1 MTGSITELQHVW
13 LRANCRA
20 GFLQSAAFCDKHLHV
35 FLSLV
40 SLAHAQGVGLVLPIQ
55 QVGSL
60 EVNFCKVLAM
70 RDTDRP
76 KHGIQVGFSPQ
87 LL

>member
-1 MTGSITELQHVW
+1 MLP
-13 LRANCRA
+13 
-20 GFLQSAAFCDKHLHV
+20 
-35 FLSLV
+35 LS
-40 SLAHAQGVGLVLPIQ
+40 AQGLGLVLPIQ

-60 EVNFCKVLAM
+60 EVNFCRVLAM

>member
-1 MTGSITELQHVW
+1 MLP
-13 LRANCRA
+13 LP
-20 GFLQSAAFCDKHLHV
+20 
-35 FLSLV
+35 
-40 SLAHAQGVGLVLPIQ
+40 AQGLGLVLPIQ

-60 EVNFCKVLAM
+60 EVNFCRVLAT

>member
-1 MTGSITELQHVW
+1 VNPGYCRQVNW
-13 LRANCRA
+13 LCSC
-20 GFLQSAAFCDKHLHV
+20 GDGLGAAPV
-35 FLSLV
+35 
-40 SLAHAQGVGLVLPIQ
+40 QGVGLVLPMQ

-60 EVNFCKVLAM
+60 EVNFCRVLAM

-76 KHGIQVGFSPQ
+76 KHGIQIGFSPQ